1 MRERANVLITGGTGS
16 LGQALVRYILDNCN
30 PNKVVVFSRGEERQ
44 VEMQRKFNDERLRF
58 FIGDVRDKDRLVRA
72 FQRIYYVIHTA
83 AIKHVSVAKYN
94 PEECVKTNIIGS
106 MNVIDAALKA
116 DVERVVAVSTD
127 KACNP
132 SNIYGASKL
141 CADKLFLAANVYAP
155 KFSVVQFGNIAGS
168 SGSVIPLWKEQR
180 KTGTIT
186 ITDPKATRFWITPH
200 DAASFICKTICTPI
214 LEVTQ
219 VPNMISSTIEVL
231 AGIVA
236 PGCKYNVVGLAGNE
250 KLHEEILVHRMGNCY
265 GFILSSKDYT
275 LDVEPLR
282 DYLGAICE

>member
-106 MNVIDAALKA
+106 MNVIDAALKT
-116 DVERVVAVSTD
+116 DVERVVAISTD

-186 ITDPKATRFWITPH
+186 MTDPNATRFWITPH
-200 DAASFICKTICTPI
+200 DAAAYICEKLTEPISDTVRTPKM
-214 LEVTQ
+214 V
-219 VPNMISSTIEVL
+219 STSMGNL
-231 AGIVA
+231 ACVVA
-236 PGCKYNVVGLAGNE
+236 PWCKWKEIGLKVGE
-250 KLHEEILVHRMGNCY
+250 KRHEEIATQRSNEFCTDING
-265 GFILSSKDYT
+265 IAK
-275 LDVEPLR
+275 
-282 DYLGAICE
+282 YLGDICK